1 MANASVYFSSRQF
14 RSFKLCVVKWL
25 SLKLTIFRERR
36 KSKLK
41 LFKMESANYIYLDI
55 IPNAFIHPF
64 HNSLGLH
71 IRKNILEENE
81 VVEKEI
87 KM

>member
-1 MANASVYFSSRQF
+1 
-14 RSFKLCVVKWL
+14 
-25 SLKLTIFRERR
+25 
-36 KSKLK
+36 
-41 LFKMESANYIYLDI
+41 MESANYIYLDI